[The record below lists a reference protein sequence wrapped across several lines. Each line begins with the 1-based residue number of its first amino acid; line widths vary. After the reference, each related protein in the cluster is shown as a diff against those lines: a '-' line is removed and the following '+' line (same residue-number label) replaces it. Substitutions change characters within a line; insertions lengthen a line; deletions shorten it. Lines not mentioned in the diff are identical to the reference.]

1 MLIFKEITFDAAHY
15 LPLVPDGHK
24 CKELHGHTYR
34 LKIWLE
40 GAPDELG
47 WVMDFAQ
54 VKRILQPVID
64 KIDHK
69 VLNNV
74 EGLENPSCEL
84 VAMWIWD
91 QLKPMLSLLKKVELH
106 ETPTSGVIYEGN

>member
-15 LPLVPDGHK
+15 LPLLPDGHK

-40 GAPDELG
+40 GEPNELR

-74 EGLENPSCEL
+74 QGLENPTCEL
-84 VAMWIWD
+84 VAVWTWE
-91 QLKPMLSLLKKVELH
+91 QLKPRLPLLKRVELH
-106 ETPTSGVIYEGN
+106 ETPTSGVIYEGI